1 MKIKT
6 DNISN
11 KGNMYNIALINNSAQ
26 VNNDLT
32 LENKIEIKTGI
43 FPFFKSFL
51 GKLTYKFIGNFEY
64 EIKKFEYEL
73 KQKIEAI
80 PDENIT
86 EPRLSIAGPTLD
98 YLKYNLCEK
107 QIKDMYINILM
118 SEIDI
123 TKQNKVL
130 PSYIEIVKQI
140 SKDDAIFIKCL
151 RDTKKKSL
159 SICFINLKEK
169 DSDGYIQLDT
179 IIVDKTKNNASHIII
194 PQKIVLE
201 NLERLNIIKI
211 NRDTYIPSEI
221 KDTENAFNY
230 YKSHTHSI
238 INDSS
243 AELCYDQGILEITNF
258 GQNFIE
264 ICCS

>member
-1 MKIKT
+1 MEIKT

-26 VNNDLT
+26 LNNNLT

-64 EIKKFEYEL
+64 ERKKFEYEL
-73 KQKIEAI
+73 KQKIDAI

-86 EPRLSIAGPTLD
+86 TPRLSIAGPTLD

-140 SKDDAIFIKCL
+140 SKDDAIFIKIL
-151 RDTKKKSL
+151 RNTKKNSL
-159 SICFINLKEK
+159 SICFINLKKK
-169 DSDGYIQLDT
+169 DSIEYIQLDT
-179 IIVDKTKNNASHIII
+179 IIVDKTKNNAGHFII

-211 NRDTYIPSEI
+211 NRDAFMPDETE
-221 KDTENAFNY
+221 DTENAFNY
-230 YKSHTHSI
+230 YKSHSHSI
-238 INDSS
+238 SS
-243 AELCYDQGILEITNF
+243 DLNVELSYSQGILEITNF